1 MSPEQTEGRL
11 VPAVKQPGNIIM
23 AEEMDMKE
31 VQERFDR
38 LALVEGGKGLQE
50 ESVMTHGDVSVTAA
64 SPKCELMPGRHTM
77 PVDVTRMDP
86 DVSRYTLPVDV
97 AKMDP
102 AAMSDRHTPPVD
114 VTTMDPTANR
124 HTPPVDVTRMDAAAM
139 SNHHTPPFDVTK
151 VDDAA
156 IFDRHTP
163 PVDITKMDAATMFDH
178 TMPAVV
184 TRMHPAAMSDCHT
197 PPVPVDVTRMDAAA
211 MSDHQDLP
219 VDTSS
224 ISISNVPEVLQSNV
238 SISVQPI
245 TPATSSSSLQPCTPI
260 GSPSPPASTRANQ
273 SSDISYNHLE
283 PYTPSN
289 SPSPSVSPRHRVD
302 RALGSD
308 VSGGGEMRFESL
320 TPLKP
325 VPVTVS
331 WAATPGDFV
340 VSVHRWLSVS
350 RLNTSL
356 VPRPC
361 GLAWE
366 QG

>member
-11 VPAVKQPGNIIM
+11 VPAVKQPENIIM

-50 ESVMTHGDVSVTAA
+50 ESVTTHGDVSVTTA
-64 SPKCELMPGRHTM
+64 SSKCELMPGRHTM

-86 DVSRYTLPVDV
+86 DVSRYTPPVDV

-102 AAMSDRHTPPVD
+102 AAMSDCHTMPVD
-114 VTTMDPTANR
+114 VTTMDPSANR
-124 HTPPVDVTRMDAAAM
+124 HTPPVDVTRMDATAM

-151 VDDAA
+151 
-156 IFDRHTP
+156 
-163 PVDITKMDAATMFDH
+163 MDAATMFDH
-178 TMPAVV
+178 TVPAVV
-184 TRMHPAAMSDCHT
+184 TRRHPAAMSDCHT
-197 PPVPVDVTRMDAAA
+197 PPVPVDVTRMDSAA
-211 MSDHQDLP
+211 MSNHQDLP

-238 SISVQPI
+238 SISVQPV

-340 VSVHRWLSVS
+340 VSVHRRLSVS